1 MGRVSLQPCLKP
13 KVALE
18 AQGLTETN
26 LAEVG
31 GAVGGGVC
39 ETQGGL
45 SEPKVAFGSPR
56 LR

>member
-1 MGRVSLQPCLKP
+1 MSLSEE
-13 KVALE
+13 VTGGEGFIAALFE
-18 AQGLTETN
+18 AQGLTETD

-45 SEPKVAFGSPR
+45 SEPKVVEVIR
-56 LR
+56 T

>member
-1 MGRVSLQPCLKP
+1 MVGRVSLPCLKP

-18 AQGLTETN
+18 AQGLTETD

-45 SEPKVAFGSPR
+45 SEPKVVEVIR
-56 LR
+56 T

>member
-18 AQGLTETN
+18 AQDLTETD

-45 SEPKVAFGSPR
+45 SEPKVVEVIR
-56 LR
+56 T